1 MPRQH
6 EPSAGETMPS
16 VAVRRAVS
24 VPAPGKDPGA
34 DLRPRTPEPAPAPAP
49 AAAPEPEPD
58 SAAGPDTSVPT
69 ASSPEP
75 APEPASESA
84 PDPASGS
91 APGRRTG
98 RRFRSA
104 AAEPEA
110 AGEGRKQEERRRRQT
125 AEPDGA
131 ESEAAAGALL
141 AGKGDGAGDTNA
153 NADTAAD
160 EPAPGRLRGPM
171 VAAAALVGAVLIC
184 VPLLVLALSGDDD
197 ERTVETAPVGGTT
210 LDPGTSDDLPAV
222 DYQAESPSPSAS
234 SSSPEAK
241 SDTRATSGPPPSV
254 SVTADVE
261 EKAAPR
267 PDTKETAGG
276 KATPK
281 AEKPPAITARQLAN
295 ALSTRVNA
303 QLKNVATGKC
313 ADLPYFDKGS
323 VDGPVSQFNCRP
335 TTQDNQLWDL
345 EVADADGGPQGASL
359 FVIRNRKD
367 GMCMDL
373 PNYGSVAP
381 GTKVTEYHCRP
392 AADNQLWWLDPQ
404 QGGYRI
410 RNAASDLCMS
420 VVGGGSAGNDARLQV
435 VRCGSGSSALRWS
448 VVSVVKPS

>member
-6 EPSAGETMPS
+6 EPSAGGPTPA

-24 VPAPGKDPGA
+24 VPAPGEDPGA
-34 DLRPRTPEPAPAPAP
+34 DLRPRNPGPAPT
-49 AAAPEPEPD
+49 PD
-58 SAAGPDTSVPT
+58 SAADPDAAVPV
-69 ASSPEP
+69 P
-75 APEPASESA
+75 APSEQ
-84 PDPASGS
+84 
-91 APGRRTG
+91 
-98 RRFRSA
+98 RSRA
-104 AAEPEA
+104 VEE
-110 AGEGRKQEERRRRQT
+110 EGRQQEQQRRA

-131 ESEAAAGALL
+131 EAEAAAGVVA
-141 AGKGDGAGDTNA
+141 AGKGDGGRAE
-153 NADTAAD
+153 ADAD

-184 VPLLVLALSGDDD
+184 VPLLVLGLNRED

-210 LDPGTSDDLPAV
+210 LDPGTSDDIPAG
-222 DYQAESPSPSAS
+222 DYRADSPSPSAS
-234 SSSPEAK
+234 PSGSPSPSGSEAGPK
-241 SDTRATSGPPPSV
+241 AGSEPSPSGAGRADAGEKAEPR
-254 SVTADVE
+254 AAAGKE
-261 EKAAPR
+261 EKG
-267 PDTKETAGG
+267 EG
-276 KATPK
+276 KAAPK
-281 AEKPPAITARQLAN
+281 AEKSPAITARQLAN

-303 QLKNVATGKC
+303 QLRNAATGKC

-323 VDGPVSQFNCRP
+323 VDGPVSQYDCRP

-373 PNYGSVAP
+373 PDYGSVAP

-392 AADNQLWWLDPQ
+392 AADNQLWWLEPQ
-404 QGGYRI
+404 SGAYRI

>member
-6 EPSAGETMPS
+6 EPPAGETTPS

-49 AAAPEPEPD
+49 ATATAPEPD
-58 SAAGPDTSVPT
+58 SAAGPDASVPA

-75 APEPASESA
+75 VSEPAPESASE
-84 PDPASGS
+84 P

-98 RRFRSA
+98 WRSRSA
-104 AAEPEA
+104 AAEPA
-110 AGEGRKQEERRRRQT
+110 AVEEGRRQEERQRRQEQQQRQT
-125 AEPDGA
+125 AESDGA
-131 ESEAAAGALL
+131 ESEAAAAGALL
-141 AGKGDGAGDTNA
+141 AGKGDGAGDA
-153 NADTAAD
+153 NASTAAD
-160 EPAPGRLRGPM
+160 ESAPGRLRGPM

-184 VPLLVLALSGDDD
+184 VPLLVLALSGDD
-197 ERTVETAPVGGTT
+197 ERTVETAPAGGTT

-234 SSSPEAK
+234 SSSPEVK
-241 SDTRATSGPPPSV
+241 SDARATSGPLPSV

-267 PDTKETAGG
+267 SDTKKTAEG

-345 EVADADGGPQGASL
+345 EVADADGGPQGSSL
-359 FVIRNRKD
+359 FVIKNRKD

-373 PNYGSVAP
+373 PNYGSVAA

-392 AADNQLWWLDPQ
+392 SADNQLWWLDPQ
-404 QGGYRI
+404 SGGYRI

>member
-6 EPSAGETMPS
+6 EPPNGETTAS
-16 VAVRRAVS
+16 VGVRRAVA

-34 DLRPRTPEPAPAPAP
+34 DLRPRTPDPASAPVPAPASVP
-49 AAAPEPEPD
+49 AAADPD
-58 SAAGPDTSVPT
+58 APVPIP
-69 ASSPEP
+69 SSPEP
-75 APEPASESA
+75 ASEP
-84 PDPASGS
+84 

-98 RRFRSA
+98 WRSRSA
-104 AAEPEA
+104 AAEPATA
-110 AGEGRKQEERRRRQT
+110 AEPAAVEEGQRQA

-131 ESEAAAGALL
+131 ESQAAAAGLVV
-141 AGKGDGAGDTNA
+141 AGRGDDANA
-153 NADTAAD
+153 NASASADAD
-160 EPAPGRLRGPM
+160 ESAPGRLRGPM

-184 VPLLVLALSGDDD
+184 VPLLVLALSGDDED
-197 ERTVETAPVGGTT
+197 HTVETAPVGGTT

-222 DYQAESPSPSAS
+222 DYQAESPSPSES
-234 SSSPEAK
+234 SSGPEPKSDARAK
-241 SDTRATSGPPPSV
+241 SESKSQPLPSAPVTVDVGKKAGTRPG
-254 SVTADVE
+254 
-261 EKAAPR
+261 
-267 PDTKETAGG
+267 TKETADT

-281 AEKPPAITARQLAN
+281 AEKSPAITARQLAN

-313 ADLPYFDKGS
+313 ADLPYFGKGS

-359 FVIRNRKD
+359 FVIKNRKD

-373 PNYGSVAP
+373 PNYGSVTS

-392 AADNQLWWLDPQ
+392 AADNQLWWLDPRS
-404 QGGYRI
+404 GGYWI

-420 VVGGGSAGNDARLQV
+420 VAGGGSAGNDARLQV
-435 VRCGSGSSALRWS
+435 VRCGSGTSALRWS